1 MDWEKVKAEYIAG
14 GTSYRKLAEKYGVS
28 FSTLKDIA
36 IREKWTDLKEQA
48 RNKANT
54 NLVNS
59 IGRNS
64 AKRSVKINDV
74 ADKLLEKISDTLA
87 MMKVVDSQSI
97 KHFTS
102 ALKDIRDIKGIKSN
116 IDLKEQEARI
126 AKLQRDAEIN
136 KIDDEKP
143 HGVVLMP
150 PIMEDLTPPK
160 EDDDG

>member
-1 MDWEKVKAEYIAG
+1 MDWEKIKAEYIAG

-74 ADKLLEKISDTLA
+74 ADKLLEKICNTLE
-87 MMKVVDSQSI
+87 MMDVVDSQSI

-102 ALKDIRDIKGIKSN
+102 ALKDIRDIKGIKSD

-126 AKLQRDAEIN
+126 AKLQKETEADADKNSSVSITIEGG
-136 KIDDEKP
+136 DDEWQN
-143 HGVVLMP
+143 
-150 PIMEDLTPPK
+150 
-160 EDDDG
+160 